1 MEIRLLEDR
10 KKINEIVEIHLLS
23 FQGFFLTFLGRGF
36 LKNLYE
42 HFLNHSDS
50 GIIVAIENE
59 KIIGFLAFSNNM
71 SNFYKTL
78 LKKRFFELGWYSFLA
93 TLRNPKVMFRLLR
106 AFTYS
111 KKSERKEK
119 YIELS
124 SIGVL
129 PNLERRNIGSKLI
142 DKLKEI
148 FKSSDCKY
156 IKLET
161 DAVNNNK
168 ANSFYIK
175 NGFILQGS
183 YKTPEGR
190 EMNEYK
196 LKKKNINYL

>member
-42 HFLNHSDS
+42 HFLYHSDS

-59 KIIGFLAFSNNM
+59 RIIGFLAFSNDI

-93 TLRNPKVMFRLLR
+93 TLRKPKVMFRLLR

-129 PNLERRNIGSKLI
+129 PNQERRNIGSKLI

-148 FKSSDCKY
+148 FESSDCKY

-161 DAVNNNK
+161 DAIDNEK
-168 ANSFYIK
+168 ANNFYIK
-175 NGFILQGS
+175 NGFTLQGS

-190 EMNEYK
+190 EMNEY
-196 LKKKNINYL
+196 LYKKVGK

>member
-10 KKINEIVEIHLLS
+10 KKISEIVEIHLLS

-42 HFLNHSDS
+42 HFLYHNNS

-59 KIIGFLAFSNNM
+59 KIIGFLAFSSDI

-119 YIELS
+119 YMELS

-129 PNLERRNIGSKLI
+129 PNQERKNIGSKLI

-148 FKSSDCKY
+148 FESSGCKY

-161 DAVNNNK
+161 DAIDNEK
-168 ANSFYIK
+168 ANNFYIK

-190 EMNEYK
+190 EMNEY
-196 LKKKNINYL
+196 LYKKVGK